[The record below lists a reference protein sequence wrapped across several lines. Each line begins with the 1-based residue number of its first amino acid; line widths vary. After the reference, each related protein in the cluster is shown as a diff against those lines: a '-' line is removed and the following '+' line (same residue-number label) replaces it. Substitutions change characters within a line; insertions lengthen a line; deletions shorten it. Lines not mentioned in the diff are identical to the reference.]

1 MPSCNRPEAWPWHL
15 CGLVAP
21 GVILFGNLA
30 GGIWTLAGVIL
41 LLVIYPILDVV
52 TGTARRSHPPRTRAG
67 PLDAIPYLHVVFH
80 LAVMVAL
87 LWRALED
94 GNAWTTWAAALG
106 SGLNTGTSAI
116 VVAHELGHSRPL
128 TLRWWLA
135 KFNLLTALYL
145 HFTLEHNR
153 HHHPAVATT
162 ADPASAPRDRAF
174 WAHLVRTVPG
184 QLVSAWRISGKSG
197 RRGLMN
203 SVLHGL
209 LLQTAVLALL
219 WFALSFWCVLA
230 ILVQATVAVFLLEFV
245 NYIQHYGLDRDP
257 KQPFTEQHAWQ
268 SNAPWSCWTLLEL
281 PLHPIHHLE
290 PSLRF
295 WQLKAAEGAPTLPAG
310 YYALF
315 WPCLFPP
322 LWRHWIHPCLLQQRF
337 ITETT

>member
-1 MPSCNRPEAWPWHL
+1 MAPVRTGRAWGHPVRQLGRGHL
-15 CGLVAP
+15 D
-21 GVILFGNLA
+21 A
-30 GGIWTLAGVIL
+30 GRVIL

-184 QLVSAWRISGKSG
+184 QLASAWQISGKSG

-203 SVLHGL
+203 AVLHGL
-209 LLQTAVLALL
+209 LLQTALLACCGLL
-219 WFALSFWCVLA
+219 CPFGAHWRSLPRLQWPSFYWNMSTISSTTDLA
-230 ILVQATVAVFLLEFV
+230 GTQSSPSPNSTHGRATPRGRAG
-245 NYIQHYGLDRDP
+245 HSRAAPSPGLI
-257 KQPFTEQHAWQ
+257 T
-268 SNAPWSCWTLLEL
+268 SNPHSG
-281 PLHPIHHLE
+281 
-290 PSLRF
+290 S
-295 WQLKAAEGAPTLPAG
+295 GN
-310 YYALF
+310 
-315 WPCLFPP
+315 
-322 LWRHWIHPCLLQQRF
+322 
-337 ITETT
+337 